1 MTNRK
6 KLPTDPIEDQRRTHY
21 FDEEG
26 FTATTFKLPKRHR
39 EALDLLGNQVGEPI
53 SMIIRRLVRE
63 ELYYRGLIDDEL
75 L

>member
-1 MTNRK
+1 MGKRK
-6 KLPTDPIEDQRRTHY
+6 SYFEDDGFVSTTIKISKDHRDALEVLSRR
-21 FDEEG
+21 
-26 FTATTFKLPKRHR
+26 
-39 EALDLLGNQVGEPI
+39 LGESM

>member
-1 MTNRK
+1 MGTRK
-6 KLPTDPIEDQRRTHY
+6 HY
-21 FDEEG
+21 FDDEG
-26 FTATTFKLPKRHR
+26 FVTTSIKIRKEHR
-39 EALDLLGNQVGEPI
+39 DALEVLSRRISEPI